1 MKLASKIMVVIG
13 LALLLA
19 PPPTLAND
27 DNDGN
32 DGNDSLVLLRFRT
45 LFGVRGPYLSSF
57 VPPTPLRGLNGAP
70 GPWSVKRAAGSVKSD
85 GTVVV
90 RVRGLIVPALGSNP
104 VPSFRAVVS
113 CRSIDSSGNASI
125 VNTSTADFP
134 ATPSGD
140 ADIRAEVKLPSPCVA
155 PLVFVTSSSLIW
167 LAVTG
172 R

>member
-1 MKLASKIMVVIG
+1 MSKPHF
-13 LALLLA
+13 LQ
-19 PPPTLAND
+19 P
-27 DNDGN
+27 
-32 DGNDSLVLLRFRT
+32 LLRRPAYRNA
-45 LFGVRGPYLSSF
+45 L
-57 VPPTPLRGLNGAP
+57 
-70 GPWSVKRAAGSVKSD
+70 AAG
-85 GTVVV
+85 
-90 RVRGLIVPALGSNP
+90 
-104 VPSFRAVVS
+104 

-140 ADIRAEVKLPSPCVA
+140 ADIRAELNLPNPCVA

>member
-1 MKLASKIMVVIG
+1 MKLASKIVVVTG
-13 LALLLA
+13 LALLLV

-27 DNDGN
+27 DDDGN
-32 DGNDSLVLLRFRT
+32 DGNDSLVLVRFRT

-85 GTVVV
+85 
-90 RVRGLIVPALGSNP
+90 NP

-113 CRSIDSSGNASI
+113 CRSIDSAGNASI

-140 ADIRAEVKLPSPCVA
+140 ADIRAEVKLPNPCVA

>member
-1 MKLASKIMVVIG
+1 MKFALKAVVIVG
-13 LALLLA
+13 LALFSV
-19 PPPTLAND
+19 PPPALGD
-27 DNDGN
+27 DDK
-32 DGNDSLVLLRFRT
+32 DSVVVLRFRT

-70 GPWSVKRAAGSVKSD
+70 GPWSVERAAGVVRSD
-85 GTVVV
+85 GTISV
-90 RVRGLIVPALGSNP
+90 RVRGLIIPALGINP

-125 VNTSTADFP
+125 VNASTEVFP

-140 ADIRAEVKLPSPCVA
+140 ADIRAQVNLPSPCVA
-155 PLVFVTSSSLIW
+155 PVVFVTSSGLTW

-172 R
+172 Q

>member
-1 MKLASKIMVVIG
+1 MKLAPKIVVVIG
-13 LALLLA
+13 LALLLV
-19 PPPTLAND
+19 PPPTLGND
-27 DNDGN
+27 DDN
-32 DGNDSLVLLRFRT
+32 SLVLLRFRT

-70 GPWSVKRAAGSVKSD
+70 GPWSVERAAGIVRSD
-85 GTVVV
+85 GTVSV
-90 RVRGLIVPALGSNP
+90 RVRGLIVPALGRNP
-104 VPSFRAVVS
+104 IPNFRAVVS

-140 ADIRAEVKLPSPCVA
+140 ADIRAQVSLPSPCVA
-155 PLVFVTSSSLIW
+155 PLVFVTSSSLTW

-172 R
+172 L